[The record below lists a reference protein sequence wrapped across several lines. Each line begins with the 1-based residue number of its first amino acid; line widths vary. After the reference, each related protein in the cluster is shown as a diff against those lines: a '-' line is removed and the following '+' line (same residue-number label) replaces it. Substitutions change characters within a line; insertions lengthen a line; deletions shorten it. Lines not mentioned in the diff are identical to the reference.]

1 MKAVI
6 LAGGL
11 GTRLK
16 EFTKVLPKPLLPI
29 GEKSVLEIQIDRLE
43 KFGFREVFLATNY
56 KSEIIEDFFKNKKTK
71 IKITISKEVK
81 RLGTV
86 GPLSLLEHHLHE
98 PFIVMNGDLLTL
110 LDFNHMYKEALKF
123 NSSLTVGV
131 KEIVTPF
138 RFGNIHSKDGYVT
151 AIEEKPKIKSI
162 ILAGVYVFSPEIFNF
177 IPKSEYFGMDDLIN
191 TMLLDKK
198 PISTY
203 HINEY
208 WLDIGQIDDF
218 KLAKK
223 AYKKYFKE

>member
-43 KFGFREVFLATNY
+43 HFGFKEVFLATNY

-86 GPLSLLEHHLHE
+86 GPLSLLEHQLDE

-110 LDFNHMYKEALKF
+110 LDFNQMYKQALKF

-177 IPKSEYFGMDDLIN
+177 IPKGEYFGMDDLIN
-191 TMLLDKK
+191 KMLLDKK

-223 AYKKYFKE
+223 AYKKYFKK